1 MHDDPLGT
9 LGEMMDALGR
19 AANAA
24 LKHIVVMAE
33 AALPL
38 LLPPKDLRLTMGDA
52 STVTGILL
60 VENNRIVAG
69 LVIHH
74 SASPG
79 SVVTPPPRDPSP
91 SYTKRGRFDEDDD
104 EDCRLPGWADGGHR
118 GSPPWG
124 R

>member
-1 MHDDPLGT
+1 
-9 LGEMMDALGR
+9 MMDALGR

-38 LLPPKDLRLTMGDA
+38 LLPPKDLRLTMADG
-52 STVTGILL
+52 STVTGFLL

-74 SASPG
+74 RASPG
-79 SVVTPPPRDPSP
+79 SVVAPPPRAPSP
-91 SYTKRGRFDEDDD
+91 SDTTRG
-104 EDCRLPGWADGGHR
+104 P
-118 GSPPWG
+118 
-124 R
+124 

>member
-1 MHDDPLGT
+1 MNDDPLGT
-9 LGEMMDALGR
+9 LGEMMDAFGR

-38 LLPPKDLRLTMGDA
+38 LLPPKDLRLTMGDG
-52 STVTGILL
+52 SVTGILL

-91 SYTKRGRFDEDDD
+91 AYSTRGRFDDDD
-104 EDCRLPGWADGGHR
+104 EDCRLPGWADSGHR